1 VPVGA
6 KPTPERT
13 TERTHVTTS
22 SRARG
27 GPVRRRRRRTLV
39 GLGGAA
45 GLVLLLTGCS
55 PQDLP
60 SMLDM
65 PQPMTAEGHRI
76 YSLWQGSWV
85 AAWVVGAITWGLI
98 LWAAIAYR
106 RRSDAVPVQVRY
118 NLPIEVLYTFLPL
131 VVIGVLFGFTA
142 RDQSELLKVDKS
154 LNNTV
159 NVVAFRWN
167 WTFNYLSDNVYDV
180 GSPSQLPT
188 LYLKVNQPVR
198 FELTSP
204 DVIHSFWV
212 PDFLFKMD
220 VIPGKTNQFQITPDH
235 VGTFAGR
242 CAELCG
248 VDHSRMLFNVKVVTE
263 ADYAAHVADL
273 RARGQTGSLNTGRT
287 TTVSD
292 NDAQGRTEIGGS
304 Q

>member
-1 VPVGA
+1 
-6 KPTPERT
+6 
-13 TERTHVTTS
+13 VTTS
-22 SRARG
+22 SSARG
-27 GPVRRRRRRTLV
+27 GPVRRRRKRTLV
-39 GLGGAA
+39 GLAGAA
-45 GLVLLLTGCS
+45 GLVLMLTGCS

-60 SMLDM
+60 AMLDM
-65 PQPMTAEGHRI
+65 PQPVTLEGHRI
-76 YSLWQGSWV
+76 YSLWQGSWL
-85 AAWVVGAITWGLI
+85 AAWIVGAITWGLI

-142 RDQSELLKVDKS
+142 RDQTELLKVDKS
-154 LNNTV
+154 VQNTV
-159 NVVAFRWN
+159 NVVGFRWN

-180 GSPSQLPT
+180 GSPTQLPT

-220 VIPGKTNQFQITPDH
+220 IIPGKTNQFMLTPDRE
-235 VGTFAGR
+235 GTYSGK

-248 VDHSRMLFNVKVVTE
+248 VDHSRMLFNVKVVSE
-263 ADYAAHVADL
+263 AEFEAHVADL
-273 RARGQTGSLNTGRT
+273 RSRGQTGTLNTGRT